1 MQQELL
7 NFKNQALAMINEA
20 KSAQEIKELRLAYLG
35 RKGKINELVKQ
46 IPKLKSEEKSQI
58 GRLINEAKDTIEEKI
73 MSLHREKKDLAS
85 SLLEGTDSAARV
97 TPDELVRLLKDEV

>member
-58 GRLINEAKDTIEEKI
+58 GRLFNEA
-73 MSLHREKKDLAS
+73 
-85 SLLEGTDSAARV
+85 
-97 TPDELVRLLKDEV
+97 